1 MKCNLKAGDRIRLV
15 HMADDPD
22 PVPTGELGTV
32 VSVAELGDWIQV
44 DVDWDC
50 GRKLMLVVP
59 PDQYSLL
66 SNPAFNS

>member
-1 MKCNLKAGDRIRLV
+1 MKCNLKTGDRIRLV

-32 VSVAELGDWIQV
+32 VSVTDLGDWFQV

-50 GRKLMLVVP
+50 GRTLMLSVP
-59 PDQYSLL
+59 PDRVSLVL
-66 SNPAFNS
+66 